1 MALYIP
7 MNHGKRIM
15 SITQHKPIY
24 LVMISLCLV
33 FLSTQ
38 VLAGDKYLLQP
49 GDILEISV
57 WKEPDLQ
64 SEVLVH
70 PDGRISFPLVG
81 SVMAKGRSVQ
91 AVNAAITA
99 RLEKYIPDPV
109 VTVNLKQMSGNRIY
123 VVGKVLKPG
132 EFLSNRNVDVM
143 QAIGMAGGL
152 NPFAEGDEILI
163 LRRVKGVQKSIPFD
177 YDSVVEG
184 KDLTQNIMLEPGDVV
199 VVP

>member
-1 MALYIP
+1 
-7 MNHGKRIM
+7 M
-15 SITQHKPIY
+15 SKAQRNPIF
-24 LVMISLCLV
+24 LVLIGLCLAL
-33 FLSTQ
+33 LSTK

-49 GDILEISV
+49 GDVLEISV

-64 SEVLVH
+64 AEVLVH

-81 SVMAKGRSVQ
+81 SIMAKNRTVQ
-91 AVNAAITA
+91 AVNSAISA
-99 RLEKYIPDPV
+99 RLEKFIPDPV

-132 EFLSNRNVDVM
+132 EFLTNRNIDVM

-163 LRRVKGVQKSIPFD
+163 LRRVNGVQKSIPFD
-177 YDSVVEG
+177 YDKVVDG
-184 KDLTQNIMLEPGDVV
+184 DDLTQNIVLEPGDVI

>member
-1 MALYIP
+1 
-7 MNHGKRIM
+7 M
-15 SITQHKPIY
+15 SRYQPNKLNILIFG
-24 LVMISLCLV
+24 LWLV
-33 FLSTQ
+33 FLSAT
-38 VLAGDKYLLQP
+38 VFAKGSYLLQP

-64 SEVLVH
+64 SEVLVQ
-70 PDGRISFPLVG
+70 PDGVISFPLVG
-81 SVMAKGRSVQ
+81 SVMAKNRTVQ
-91 AVNAAITA
+91 DVNKAIAA

-132 EFLSNRNVDVM
+132 EFLSNRNIDVM
-143 QAIGMAGGL
+143 QALGMAGGL

-163 LRRVKGVQKSIPFD
+163 LRRKDGVQKSIPFD

-184 KDLTQNIMLEPGDVV
+184 KDLTQNIFLEPGDVV

>member
-1 MALYIP
+1 
-7 MNHGKRIM
+7 M
-15 SITQHKPIY
+15 SITQYKQTY
-24 LVMISLCLV
+24 LVLISLCLLL
-33 FLSTQ
+33 LSTQ
-38 VLAGDKYLLQP
+38 VLASDKYLLQP

-81 SVMAKGRSVQ
+81 SIMAKNRTVQ
-91 AVNAAITA
+91 DVNKAIAA

-132 EFLSNRNVDVM
+132 EFLTNRNIDVM

-163 LRRVKGVQKSIPFD
+163 LRRVKGEQKSIPFD
-177 YDSVVEG
+177 YDSVVDG
-184 KDLTQNIMLEPGDVV
+184 RDLTQNIFLKPGDVV

>member
-1 MALYIP
+1 
-7 MNHGKRIM
+7 M
-15 SITQHKPIY
+15 SKTQHNQTI
-24 LVMISLCLV
+24 LVLIVLCLLL
-33 FLSTQ
+33 LSTKIF
-38 VLAGDKYLLQP
+38 ANDKYLLQP

-64 SEVLVH
+64 SEVLVQ

-81 SVMAKGRSVQ
+81 SVMAKGRTVQ
-91 AVNAAITA
+91 AVNSAIAA

-132 EFLSNRNVDVM
+132 EFLSNRNIDVM

-163 LRRVKGVQKSIPFD
+163 LRRVNGVQKSIPFD
-177 YDSVVEG
+177 YDKVVDGE
-184 KDLTQNIMLEPGDVV
+184 DLTQNIILKPGDVI

>member
-1 MALYIP
+1 
-7 MNHGKRIM
+7 M
-15 SITQHKPIY
+15 SRSQYKQIN
-24 LVMISLCLV
+24 LVLISLCLA

-38 VLAGDKYLLQP
+38 LSANNKYLLQP

-64 SEVLVH
+64 REVLVH

-81 SVMAKGRSVQ
+81 SVMAKNRSVQ
-91 AVNAAITA
+91 AVNSAITA

-132 EFLSNRNVDVM
+132 EFLTNRNIDVM

-163 LRRVKGVQKSIPFD
+163 LRRENGVQKSMPFD
-177 YDSVVEG
+177 YDSVAEG
-184 KDLTQNIMLEPGDVV
+184 KNLTQNILLEPGDVV

>member
-1 MALYIP
+1 MSVSKF
-7 MNHGKRIM
+7 GK
-15 SITQHKPIY
+15 
-24 LVMISLCLV
+24 LCTLLICICFILLPTMV
-33 FLSTQ
+33 
-38 VLAGDKYLLQP
+38 VAGGEYLLQP

-64 SEVLVH
+64 REVLVQ
-70 PDGRISFPLVG
+70 PDGVISFPLVG
-81 SVMAKGRSVQ
+81 SVTAKNRSVQ
-91 AVNAAITA
+91 DVNKVITA

-132 EFLSNRNVDVM
+132 EFLTNRNIDVM
-143 QAIGMAGGL
+143 QALGMAGGL

-163 LRRVKGVQKSIPFD
+163 LRRVNGVQKSIPFD
-177 YDSVVEG
+177 YDSVVDG
-184 KDLTQNIMLEPGDVV
+184 KDLTQNILLEPGDVV

>member
-1 MALYIP
+1 L
-7 MNHGKRIM
+7 
-15 SITQHKPIY
+15 
-24 LVMISLCLV
+24 SLQGV
-33 FLSTQ
+33 
-38 VLAGDKYLLQP
+38 ANDKYLLQP

-64 SEVLVH
+64 REVLVH

-81 SVMAKGRSVQ
+81 SIMAKGRTVQ
-91 AVNAAITA
+91 TVNSSIAS

-132 EFLSNRNVDVM
+132 EFLTNRTIDVM
-143 QAIGMAGGL
+143 QALGMAGGL

-163 LRRVKGVQKSIPFD
+163 LRRVGGVQKSIPFD
-177 YDSVVEG
+177 YDKVVEG
-184 KDLTQNIMLEPGDVV
+184 KDLTQNIVLKPGDVV